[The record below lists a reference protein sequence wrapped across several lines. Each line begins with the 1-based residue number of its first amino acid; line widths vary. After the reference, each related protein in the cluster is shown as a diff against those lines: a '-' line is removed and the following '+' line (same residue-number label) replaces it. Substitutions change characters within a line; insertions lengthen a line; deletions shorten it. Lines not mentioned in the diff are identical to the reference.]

1 MHKIHATR
9 FHEHASILIP
19 GGTLLAAVMVILGPQ
34 SPIQLETM
42 SGPHLAVYLI
52 ASYATGHLLQI
63 LGTIAEGG
71 WWRLRQ
77 GMPIDWVRQPGK
89 HLLPDEQRE
98 DLARHIRGKLGM
110 PMPEGIQAIPKAQWY
125 FVTRQLLAY
134 VQNRGHAQ
142 QLHHLT
148 GSYELNRGIAASA
161 LLLAALVA
169 IRDPLTAMAMDNHDL
184 FGIAAALCIAVLAIY
199 QMERYAVQYAL
210 ELYSQ
215 FLLASGPVAE
225 GAHPVEAT
233 ATVPAQ
239 GSPLPVAGS

>member
-63 LGTIAEGG
+63 LGSIAEGG
-71 WWRLRQ
+71 WWRLRN

-89 HLLPDEQRE
+89 HLLPDVQRE

-110 PMPEGIQAIPKAQWY
+110 ALPEGIQAVPKAQWY

-134 VQNRGHAQ
+134 VQNQGHAH

-148 GSYELNRGIAASA
+148 GSYELNRGIAAGA

-169 IRDPLTAMAMDNHDL
+169 IRDPMTAMAMDNHDL
-184 FGIAAALCIAVLAIY
+184 FGIAGALCIAVLAIY

-210 ELYSQ
+210 ELFSQ
-215 FLLASGPVAE
+215 FILAAGSVAE
-225 GAHPVEAT
+225 GTST
-233 ATVPAQ
+233 ATVPAA
-239 GSPLPVAGS
+239 GVAQPTA